1 MKHLS
6 FRPLCQRRPLLRLAL
21 PAIVALALFACQPK
35 PAAVSDSNT
44 PLHLLQPQ
52 YDTPYGVPSQ
62 ESVHAVVDR
71 VSAFVEQSTPMAL
84 DGSDHVHQGAFRL
97 TSYEWGVTYGAMLSA
112 SRAIGNES
120 YARYAVSRMAFLADC
135 YPHFRELY
143 EAGTLADGQMRQVV
157 HPQAL
162 DDAGAVC
169 TAMIKAQMADST
181 LALRPLID
189 NYMDY
194 ILHQEYRLP
203 DGTFARMRPLADAV
217 WLDDMFMAIPAIVW
231 YGRLTDSDS
240 IVSEAVRQVRLFA
253 DKMWVPECN
262 LFRHGW
268 VASMPV
274 HPSFH
279 WARANGWALL
289 TLTEMLD
296 ALPVDHPDRPFVL
309 DLYVRHTHGLLALQ
323 SGEGFWHQL
332 LDRSDSYLETSATAI
347 YAYCLAHG
355 IRQGW
360 LSPEACAPAVLLA
373 WNAVATKVSD
383 DGHVH
388 GTCVGTGMGF
398 DPAFY
403 YYRPVHDMA
412 AHGYGPVV
420 MAGAEVYALLNE
432 GHIRLNDSAV
442 HYYSDDYSNRGPI
455 FSVAR

>member
-21 PAIVALALFACQPK
+21 PAIVALALVACQPK

-62 ESVHAVVDR
+62 ESVRAVVDR
-71 VSAFVEQSTPMAL
+71 VTAFVEQSTPVAL
-84 DGSDHVHQGAFRL
+84 DDSDHVHQGAFRL

-112 SRAIGNES
+112 SRAIGSES

-240 IVSEAVRQVRLFA
+240 IVSEAVRQVTAKGEVPVRAGGDEFYSIGAGHYTEQEAQLRAEQLEQLITRQNSPDPGYRVGVSVGWCMRMWCEEQTLESILHDA
-253 DKMWVPECN
+253 DIAMY
-262 LFRHGW
+262 
-268 VASMPV
+268 
-274 HPSFH
+274 
-279 WARANGWALL
+279 RAKSAKKYK
-289 TLTEMLD
+289 TL
-296 ALPVDHPDRPFVL
+296 R
-309 DLYVRHTHGLLALQ
+309 
-323 SGEGFWHQL
+323 
-332 LDRSDSYLETSATAI
+332 
-347 YAYCLAHG
+347 
-355 IRQGW
+355 
-360 LSPEACAPAVLLA
+360 
-373 WNAVATKVSD
+373 
-383 DGHVH
+383 
-388 GTCVGTGMGF
+388 
-398 DPAFY
+398 
-403 YYRPVHDMA
+403 
-412 AHGYGPVV
+412 
-420 MAGAEVYALLNE
+420 
-432 GHIRLNDSAV
+432 
-442 HYYSDDYSNRGPI
+442 
-455 FSVAR
+455 